1 MPSAPSARHPARHPA
16 WRRDLI
22 GLAAAVLL
30 ECAAAGWGDW
40 SERYARFALRH
51 EGWQVDEW
59 PLTLLLLA
67 LGLCWFAWR
76 RLRELRRLL
85 AEQQAA
91 EARIA
96 ELLAR
101 NQALARQLVQAQE
114 AERRGLAR
122 ELHDEFGQGCT
133 AIRIEARLLQRHIEA
148 PEALRQGARRIA
160 RSAEQLH
167 ALVRA
172 LLTRLRPP
180 SLDSLGLAGALRELC
195 ETWEAQTGA
204 VCGLRLHL
212 PPQALDD
219 AVAVTV
225 FRLVQEGLT
234 NVARHA
240 DADAVRIELQAA
252 GWPQQALWLH
262 LEDNGRGLPDGGPA
276 GQGLGLAGM
285 RERVD
290 ALQGRLWLETAAG
303 GGLRIRVCLPG
314 PAGAAMT
321 RVLLIDDHPV
331 VRAGYRRL
339 LELEPGLTVVA
350 ECGDADSGYQALC
363 ASAPT

>member
-1 MPSAPSARHPARHPA
+1 MRG
-16 WRRDLI
+16 RRL
-22 GLAAAVLL
+22 
-30 ECAAAGWGDW
+30 GDW

-114 AERRGLAR
+114 AERRGWRASCTTSSAR
-122 ELHDEFGQGCT
+122 AAPQSASRRACWQHRG
-133 AIRIEARLLQRHIEA
+133 
-148 PEALRQGARRIA
+148 PEALRQGARHRA
-160 RSAEQLH
+160 VPNSCMRWC
-167 ALVRA
+167 A

-204 VCGLRLHL
+204 VCGLRRTC
-212 PPQALDD
+212 PRRRS
-219 AVAVTV
+219 TT
-225 FRLVQEGLT
+225 R
-234 NVARHA
+234 
-240 DADAVRIELQAA
+240 
-252 GWPQQALWLH
+252 WP
-262 LEDNGRGLPDGGPA
+262 
-276 GQGLGLAGM
+276 
-285 RERVD
+285 
-290 ALQGRLWLETAAG
+290 
-303 GGLRIRVCLPG
+303 
-314 PAGAAMT
+314 
-321 RVLLIDDHPV
+321 
-331 VRAGYRRL
+331 
-339 LELEPGLTVVA
+339 
-350 ECGDADSGYQALC
+350 
-363 ASAPT
+363 